1 MRARSTCGVT
11 LDGGGGIDT
20 ITGTNQ
26 ADTLQGNAGGD
37 TITALDGNDH
47 IAAKDNEA
55 DRIDCGI
62 GTDTVDGDTRDIF
75 GACEDLTLG
84 VLRLTPKTLS
94 ARRRRAH
101 PAAAELAPPACLEAA
116 AHRSSCASPTTSA
129 PVGQVTIRPAHGR
142 IGADGAVGSCAH
154 PAQPE
159 GQDRPHALG
168 GAPRREPGRPH
179 AAGRGRGHRPA
190 RTPADRAPRRAHPR
204 RRVTQDHRSSPGAG
218 PPGRS
223 PRPADEN
230 RNRQRGRP

>member
-1 MRARSTCGVT
+1 MT
-11 LDGGGGIDT
+11 LNGGGGIDT

-62 GTDTVDGDTRDIF
+62 GTDTVDGDTKDIF

-94 ARRRRAH
+94 ARAGEPIRLRLSWRHPRAWKQLRTI
-101 PAAAELAPPACLEAA
+101 ELRLT
-116 AHRSSCASPTTSA
+116 HDDA
-129 PVGQVTIRPAHGR
+129 PVGQVTIRPAPAGSVRTAQSSWCAPGSAGR
-142 IGADGAVGSCAH
+142 ARPSARAWRCASTRAW
-154 PAQPE
+154 PAARCGPRS
-159 GQDRPHALG
+159 RPPTGTDAG
-168 GAPRREPGRPH
+168 RSSATPRASASPRDPRPPIVPGGRP
-179 AAGRGRGHRPA
+179 
-190 RTPADRAPRRAHPR
+190 T
-204 RRVTQDHRSSPGAG
+204 
-218 PPGRS
+218 GRS
-223 PRPADEN
+223 PRPHEN